1 MFDILHLL
9 QKLLSFF
16 NLNKTAPQNLVEKDE
31 LVGLWENDLDDGS
44 GLHAIWGWS
53 FRFNENGSGT
63 YYYWSNQKLH
73 SETAFSWVRINQ
85 NSIKA
90 KYDDDETWTII
101 EYSLQIID
109 APYSGKLTKLTD
121 NNYVPTDL
129 GKEGFWDCFGAVFK
143 PM

>member
-1 MFDILHLL
+1 MNLL
-9 QKLLSFF
+9 KKLFSFH
-16 NLNKTAPQNLVEKDE
+16 NLNKTAPQNLGEKDE

-63 YYYWSNQKLH
+63 YYYWTGQKLH
-73 SETAFSWVRINQ
+73 SETTFSWIRINQ

-129 GKEGFWDCFGAVFK
+129 GKEGFWDSFGAVFK